1 MENNKKLFIVTS
13 IVVII
18 LIGLLIIVKMNNK
31 GEDKM
36 TGKVNVE
43 MSIKNYGIIK
53 LELDADVAPI
63 TVENFVNLVNEN
75 FYAGKTFHRIIK
87 GFMIQGGSSDGLG
100 YTGSDKTIK
109 GEFTSN
115 GVFNNISHKRGVI
128 SMARSSDPN
137 SASSQFFIVHED
149 SEYLD
154 GNYAAF
160 GHVTEG
166 MEVVDKIANEAKP
179 TDNNGSIAAADQPV
193 IEYVK
198 II

>member
-18 LIGLLIIVKMNNK
+18 LIGLLIVVKMNNK

>member
-18 LIGLLIIVKMNNK
+18 LIGLLIIVKINNK